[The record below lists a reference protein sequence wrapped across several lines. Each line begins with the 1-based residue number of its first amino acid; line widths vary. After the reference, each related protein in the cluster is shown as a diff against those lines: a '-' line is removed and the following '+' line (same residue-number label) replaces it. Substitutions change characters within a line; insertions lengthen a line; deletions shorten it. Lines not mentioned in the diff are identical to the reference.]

1 MLSTELEHRFIVP
14 RLTTR
19 ANWWSD
25 EEEDEEG
32 EDRQPRLTGYAS
44 TYGQPYD
51 VEGVRE
57 IVAAG
62 AFTRSLRERPDVFA
76 LLGHDMGRVI
86 ARTKNG
92 SMKLVEDERGLRV
105 EIMPLD
111 TNESRNAFEMVRT
124 GTLDAMSFGF
134 SIREQKFDI
143 EGKQVT
149 RTLTDVELFEV
160 SLVAM
165 PANPNTEIG
174 ARSRSLV
181 GRLLVPISPYLSV
194 PPIYKG

>member
-1 MLSTELEHRFIVP
+1 MSITELEHRFIVP

-25 EEEDEEG
+25 EEEDEKG

-134 SIREQKFDI
+134 SIREQRFDI

>member
-1 MLSTELEHRFIVP
+1 MSIIELEHRFITP

-19 ANWWSD
+19 ANWWAD
-25 EEEDEEG
+25 EEEEDEG
-32 EDRQPRLTGYAS
+32 EDRTPRLTGYAS

-111 TNESRNAFEMVRT
+111 TTESRNAFEMVRT

-149 RTLTDVELFEV
+149 RTLTDVELYEV

-174 ARSRSLV
+174 ARSRAMV
-181 GRLLVPISPYLSV
+181 GKLIVPISPLLTV
-194 PPIYKG
+194 PPIYGA

>member
-1 MLSTELEHRFIVP
+1 MSITELEHRFIVP